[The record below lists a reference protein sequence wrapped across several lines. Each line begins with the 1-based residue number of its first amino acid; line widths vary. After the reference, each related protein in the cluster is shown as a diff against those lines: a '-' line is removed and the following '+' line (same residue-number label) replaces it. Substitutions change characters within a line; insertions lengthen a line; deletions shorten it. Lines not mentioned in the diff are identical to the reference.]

1 MDIYQEIASKVVTM
15 LLIYLILNRALSNI
29 RHRKRALIVFIVG
42 VLLGG
47 AFLLAYKLDLD
58 SDTMFDKY
66 DYLTYIAIN
75 FVFAIL
81 SIIYTFTRYR
91 HNEFLKYNNDKTR
104 YSEAISRVHYKK
116 YLYLVFEYKNE
127 YLLRK
132 HKETY
137 SGMNIDLKK
146 GNFHDVEI
154 NSVLKRYGVE
164 ESNVTLY
171 GEYADTTKKEIYY
184 AYLINLNKSIEIKKY
199 ESVYY
204 SKIRF
209 LEMSDFDK
217 EIIYRILIKDKFEI
231 EK

>member
-1 MDIYQEIASKVVTM
+1 MDLFEEIASKVVTM

-29 RHRKRALIVFIVG
+29 RHRKRALIIFIVG

-47 AFLLAYKLDLD
+47 AFILAYKLDLD
-58 SDTMFDKY
+58 SDTMFNKY
-66 DYLTYIAIN
+66 DYLTYMVIN
-75 FVFAIL
+75 FIFAIA
-81 SIIYTFTRYR
+81 SIIYTFTRYKK
-91 HNEFLKYNNDKTR
+91 NDFLKYNNDKSR
-104 YSEAISRVHYKK
+104 YSESISRVHYKK
-116 YLYLVFEYKNE
+116 YLYLVLEYKNE

-137 SGMNIDLKK
+137 SGMIIELKK

-154 NSVLKRYGVE
+154 NSILKRYGVE
-164 ESNVTLY
+164 GSNVTLY
-171 GEYADTTKKEIYY
+171 GEYVDTTKKEIHY
-184 AYLINLNKSIEIKKY
+184 AYLINLDKSIEIKKY

-217 EIIYRILIKDKFEI
+217 EIVYRVLIKDKFEI